1 MLQTKDSGFGL
12 DVKAVGEDGVIE
24 GYASAFGVVDS
35 YNEVV
40 EPGAFTASMVDARRK
55 GRSIKMLW
63 QHDPGQPI
71 GVWDDLAEDSKG
83 LWVKGRILKD
93 ASRLAAEAYGLLKGG
108 ALDELSIGYRTVQTA
123 PDEDRQGV
131 LKLLKLDLREVSL
144 VTFGA
149 LGRAARIT
157 DVKSECGDLILKLA
171 AGDRLTEREWE
182 RLLKAEP
189 FGLSNSQAERAVRIN
204 LKNGQGDPDSTAP
217 DPELASFFAALRDAP
232 IIDLTE

>member
-1 MLQTKDSGFGL
+1 MLRTKSGLAGLETKNSGVSL
-12 DVKAVGEDGVIE
+12 DVKAVGDDGVIE

-40 EPGAFTASMVDARRK
+40 EPGAFSASLVESKRK

-63 QHDPGQPI
+63 QHNSDQPI

-93 ASRLAAEAYGLLKGG
+93 ASKLAAEAYGLLKGG

-123 PDEDRQGV
+123 PHDDKRGV
-131 LKLLKLDLREVSL
+131 LRLLKLDLREVSL

-157 DVKSECGDLILKLA
+157 DVKSILE
-171 AGDRLTEREWE
+171 GGEMPT
-182 RLLKAEP
+182 
-189 FGLSNSQAERAVRIN
+189 VR
-204 LKNGQGDPDSTAP
+204 QF
-217 DPELASFFAALRDAP
+217 EEHLRDAGFSRKTAEAMAAACKP
-232 IIDLTE
+232 HLRGDPEAKADDALEFLRALRA

>member
-1 MLQTKDSGFGL
+1 MLQTKDSGLGL
-12 DVKAVGEDGVIE
+12 DVKAVGDDGIIE

-40 EPGAFTASMVDARRK
+40 EPGAFTASLVDSRRK
-55 GRSIKMLW
+55 GKSIKMLW
-63 QHDPGQPI
+63 QHDPSQPI

-93 ASRLAAEAYGLLKGG
+93 ASKLASEAYGLLKGG
-108 ALDELSIGYRTVQTA
+108 ALDELSIGYRTVQTE
-123 PDEDRQGV
+123 PHDDKQGV

-157 DVKSECGDLILKLA
+157 DVKSILEGGNLPSLPEFESHLREVCGFSKSQA
-171 AGDRLTEREWE
+171 AAIAGRGLSHLLRGEPGKADDDALSF
-182 RLLKAEP
+182 LKA
-189 FGLSNSQAERAVRIN
+189 
-204 LKNGQGDPDSTAP
+204 
-217 DPELASFFAALRDAP
+217 LRG
-232 IIDLTE
+232 

>member
-1 MLQTKDSGFGL
+1 MLQTKNSGLGL
-12 DVKAVGEDGVIE
+12 DVKAVGDDGIIE

-40 EPGAFTASMVDARRK
+40 EPGAFTASLVESKRK

-63 QHDPGQPI
+63 QHDSGQPI

-108 ALDELSIGYRTVQTA
+108 ALDELSIGYRTIQTE
-123 PDEDRQGV
+123 PHDDKQGV
-131 LKLLKLDLREVSL
+131 LRLLKLDLREVSL

-149 LGRAARIT
+149 LGRAARVT
-157 DVKSECGDLILKLA
+157 DVKSILEGGQLPSLPEFETHLREVCGFSKSQA
-171 AGDRLTEREWE
+171 AAIAG
-182 RLLKAEP
+182 K
-189 FGLSNSQAERAVRIN
+189 GLSHLLRGEPGKAADDA
-204 LKNGQGDPDSTAP
+204 L
-217 DPELASFFAALRDAP
+217 SFLQALRS
-232 IIDLTE
+232 

>member
-1 MLQTKDSGFGL
+1 MLQTKDSGLGL
-12 DVKAVGEDGVIE
+12 DVKAVGDDGVVE

-40 EPGAFTASMVDARRK
+40 EPGAFTASLVDSRRK
-55 GRSIKMLW
+55 GKSIKMLW
-63 QHDPGQPI
+63 QHDSHQPI

-93 ASRLAAEAYGLLKGG
+93 ASKLAAEAYGLLKGG
-108 ALDELSIGYRTVQTA
+108 ALDELSIGYRTVQTE
-123 PDEDRQGV
+123 PHDDKQGV

-157 DVKSECGDLILKLA
+157 DVKSILEGGNLP
-171 AGDRLTEREWE
+171 TVREFE
-182 RLLKAEP
+182 D
-189 FGLSNSQAERAVRIN
+189 F
-204 LKNGQGDPDSTAP
+204 
-217 DPELASFFAALRDAP
+217 LRDAGGFSKSLATAIAAKATP
-232 IIDLTE
+232 HLRGEPEAKADDVLAFLKALRG